1 MQLLP
6 CTGAGG
12 DAFRAQA
19 HRTPQHSGWHAV
31 GVLAAS
37 AAVHVQ
43 MLVAAVVA
51 VGRVLLV
58 LFLVVSADVWARVLA
73 LPTAFIRRA
82 VSFRGRHFD
91 FHLQLLLA
99 GTFIRRWDG
108 DPQLQ

>member
-19 HRTPQHSGWHAV
+19 HRTPQHSGWHPIS
-31 GVLAAS
+31 GVLTAS

-43 MLVAAVVA
+43 MLVSAVVA

-58 LFLVVSADVWARVLA
+58 LLLVVSADVWA
-73 LPTAFIRRA
+73 
-82 VSFRGRHFD
+82 
-91 FHLQLLLA
+91 
-99 GTFIRRWDG
+99 
-108 DPQLQ
+108 